1 VNSRLVP
8 GSPEHRE
15 LFCRSFV
22 ESHVAFDPEAI
33 EWPELEPAALERL
46 RALPFWGEAV
56 STEATTASWIRAFA
70 ALETDATVREAL
82 ELQALEEGRHARV
95 LRGLVRRYGIEV
107 PPVKPE
113 PLPRALTWAFLRTGY
128 GECFDSFFAFGLFQI
143 ARRSGFFPE
152 PLVAIF
158 DPLLQEETRHV
169 IFFANWVAWHG
180 ARLSRARRLGH
191 RALCGLALAQQAW
204 GRVQTARGLERPH
217 FTVNGHEA
225 IDARVT
231 LEELLALCLDENE
244 RRGSVY
250 DARLLRPRVVPALA
264 RAALRAIQAVKPAS
278 ASKLTRA
285 PSTAPGAAYSKTT
298 RELPAGTS
306 TARNATSA
314 G

>member
-1 VNSRLVP
+1 LFP

-56 STEATTASWIRAFA
+56 STEATTASWIRSFA
-70 ALETDATVREAL
+70 ALERDATVRAAL
-82 ELQALEEGRHARV
+82 ELQALEEERHARV
-95 LRGLVRRYGIEV
+95 LRGLVRRYAIAV
-107 PPVKPE
+107 PEARPE
-113 PLPRALTWAFLRTGY
+113 PLPRALAWAFLRTGY
-128 GECFDSFFAFGLFQI
+128 GECFDSFFAFGLFQV

-225 IDARVT
+225 IDAEVS
-231 LEELLALCLDENE
+231 LEELLALCLAENE

-250 DARLLRPRVVPALA
+250 DARLLRPGVVPALA
-264 RAALRAIQAVKPAS
+264 RAALWAIQTVKPAS